1 MGSQLYLLSGF
12 RPKSFIRTM
21 TMPMYSL
28 SMKSIT
34 DMIKHSTIVILS
46 RGTINGAL
54 ILLQSTPIC
63 MEKSSLAP
71 KNVSGIKVVVESRS
85 IVDYFCD
92 FFSRKTEPETEERQM
107 GWSKLWKSVKIA
119 FFWFPREIQETK
131 MDSEEFFFL
140 KKARVFS
147 FLWVILQ
154 VWYAKNNG
162 GRA

>member
-1 MGSQLYLLSGF
+1 
-12 RPKSFIRTM
+12 M
-21 TMPMYSL
+21 TMAMYSL

-119 FFWFPREIQETK
+119 FFLVSERNPR
-131 MDSEEFFFL
+131 D
-140 KKARVFS
+140 
-147 FLWVILQ
+147 
-154 VWYAKNNG
+154 
-162 GRA
+162 

>member
-1 MGSQLYLLSGF
+1 
-12 RPKSFIRTM
+12 M
-21 TMPMYSL
+21 TMAMYSL

-107 GWSKLWKSVKIA
+107 G
-119 FFWFPREIQETK
+119 
-131 MDSEEFFFL
+131 
-140 KKARVFS
+140 
-147 FLWVILQ
+147 
-154 VWYAKNNG
+154 
-162 GRA
+162 